1 MISAVAMAVQA
12 LLDDAG
18 VAALVAT
25 RIAPDPLP
33 QTTTLPALSIS
44 LVDEVE
50 ERLLGGMSGY
60 PLAVVHVSCLAA
72 TMTAALSLGETVKA
86 AFANLQFAHGGKTA
100 DFRKQ
105 GPDFTDWSED
115 QKIFRRVIGFEIRWR

>member
-1 MISAVAMAVQA
+1 MISAVSLAVKA
-12 LLDDAG
+12 LLADAG
-18 VAALVAT
+18 VIALTGT

-33 QTTTLPALSIS
+33 QTTTLPAVSIA

-50 ERLLGGMSGY
+50 ERILSGMSGY
-60 PLAVVHVSCLAA
+60 PLAVVHVSCLAS

-86 AFANLQFAHGGKTA
+86 AFNDLQFAHGGKTA
-100 DFRKQ
+100 GFAKR

-115 QKIFRRVIGFEIRWR
+115 QKIFRRVIGFEVRWR